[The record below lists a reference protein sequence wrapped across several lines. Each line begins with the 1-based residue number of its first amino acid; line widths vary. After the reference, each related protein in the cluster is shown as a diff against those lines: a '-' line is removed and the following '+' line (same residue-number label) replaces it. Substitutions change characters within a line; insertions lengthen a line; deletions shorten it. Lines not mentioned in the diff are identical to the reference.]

1 MGGSCKRAATPCRK
15 RGHKLDKRSPADRH
29 AIVMSRIMIIRLAAA
44 LSVLTALSLAVS
56 SATTAS
62 AKPVILAPSDRA
74 GDTLAVFYS
83 GDGGWGPLDSKVAGR
98 LAADG
103 VPTVGINSLAYFS
116 TGRSPQ
122 AVADDLA
129 TDLRD
134 YERQWGRSKVTL
146 IGYSFGAD
154 ALPAIIPR
162 LPSDLRAQIGHVV
175 LIGTGPHGDLRFH
188 PASWLNLAPSDSF
201 PVSPAIAALPRLT
214 MGDVKIT
221 CVYGDKERADI
232 CPTLPDT
239 EVAKI
244 RLPGGHHFN
253 GDYAA
258 LGEAV
263 LRASR

>member
-1 MGGSCKRAATPCRK
+1 MTG
-15 RGHKLDKRSPADRH
+15 
-29 AIVMSRIMIIRLAAA
+29 AAA
-44 LSVLTALSLAVS
+44 APAP
-56 SATTAS
+56 
-62 AKPVILAPSDRA
+62 AKPVVLTPSARA

-83 GDGGWGPLDSKVAGR
+83 GDGGWGPLDQKVAAR
-98 LAADG
+98 LADDG
-103 VPTVGINSLAYFS
+103 VPSIGINSLAYFS
-116 TGRSPQ
+116 ARRTPEG
-122 AVADDLA
+122 VAGDLA
-129 TDLRD
+129 GDLRT
-134 YERQWGRSKVTL
+134 YETQWGRRNVVL

-162 LPSDLRAQIGHVV
+162 LPAELRAQISHVV

-188 PASWLNLAPSDSF
+188 PASWLNLASPDSF
-201 PVSPAIAALPRLT
+201 AVRPAIAALKARE
-214 MGDVKIT
+214 MKDVKIT
-221 CVYGDKERADI
+221 CVYGDKEHADI